1 MTPWTAAYQ
10 TPPSMGFSRQEY
22 WSGVPLPSPYHR
34 LDGAKSRGKC
44 EAEKGIG
51 SYVCIAISANV
62 LDIYHLSLYSCPFPG
77 GLTSVN
83 SMVLLSSA
91 FLLVMADEKHLQETG
106 GQNTTEVSIP
116 HPKASPPIRSLFM
129 QPTQLQEHLPFLA
142 LSSLGMV
149 TMAAFISP
157 RVTHHHFWFP

>member
-1 MTPWTAAYQ
+1 M
-10 TPPSMGFSRQEY
+10 
-22 WSGVPLPSPYHR
+22 
-34 LDGAKSRGKC
+34 
-44 EAEKGIG
+44 
-51 SYVCIAISANV
+51 CIAISANV
-62 LDIYHLSLYSCPFPG
+62 LDIYHLSLYSRPAPG

-83 SMVLLSSA
+83 SMVLLPSA

-149 TMAAFISP
+149 TMDAFISP
-157 RVTHHHFWFP
+157 RVTHHHFWFLQTLSTFCNSILLNSLQLVLTGGCHLFSQEALLS

>member
-1 MTPWTAAYQ
+1 M
-10 TPPSMGFSRQEY
+10 
-22 WSGVPLPSPYHR
+22 
-34 LDGAKSRGKC
+34 
-44 EAEKGIG
+44 
-51 SYVCIAISANV
+51 CIAISANV
-62 LDIYHLSLYSCPFPG
+62 LDVYHLSLYSLPVPG
-77 GLTSVN
+77 GLTSVT
-83 SMVLLSSA
+83 SMVLLPSA